1 MAVEIPFRREFSF
14 EYGRLEPV
22 APMIRRIVARNPSP
36 LTFRGTGTYVVGHGE
51 VAVIDPGPDL
61 ADHVEALLA
70 GLAGE
75 QVTQLLRPRRPL
87 LADNPHRFKA
97 AGSLADPLPEE
108 LGDRVVELLRWGLDR
123 TVHPMVESARGNRV
137 ERTEWHRIVIFS
149 EGLGQIAEKYLEKG
163 SKVYLEGKLCTR
175 KWQDQSG
182 ADRYST
188 EIHLTPYN
196 GVLIF
201 LDSRRDGDPAAATTT
216 SDRRGGATGGTG
228 GASNLDDEIP
238 F

>member
-1 MAVEIPFRREFSF
+1 MSGYLNRVQLIGNL
-14 EYGRLEPV
+14 GRDPEL
-22 APMIRRIVARNPSP
+22 R
-36 LTFRGTGTYVVGHGE
+36 TTQTGKMVVTLVIATGE
-51 VAVIDPGPDL
+51 SWKD
-61 ADHVEALLA
+61 E
-70 GLAGE
+70 
-75 QVTQLLRPRRPL
+75 
-87 LADNPHRFKA
+87 
-97 AGSLADPLPEE
+97 
-108 LGDRVVELLRWGLDR
+108 
-123 TVHPMVESARGNRV
+123 RGNRI

-149 EGLGQIAEKYLEKG
+149 EGLGQIADKYLQEG

-201 LDSRRDGDPAAATTT
+201 LDGRRDADSAAAASIADGRTGV
-216 SDRRGGATGGTG
+216 DAGAH
-228 GASNLDDEIP
+228 SNLDDDIP

>member
-1 MAVEIPFRREFSF
+1 MSGYLNRVQLIGNL
-14 EYGRLEPV
+14 GRDPELRTTQTGKTVVTLVIATGE
-22 APMIRRIVARNPSP
+22 SGKDE
-36 LTFRGTGTYVVGHGE
+36 RGT
-51 VAVIDPGPDL
+51 
-61 ADHVEALLA
+61 
-70 GLAGE
+70 
-75 QVTQLLRPRRPL
+75 
-87 LADNPHRFKA
+87 
-97 AGSLADPLPEE
+97 
-108 LGDRVVELLRWGLDR
+108 
-123 TVHPMVESARGNRV
+123 RV

-149 EGLGQIAEKYLEKG
+149 EGLGQIAEKYLQKG

-201 LDSRRDGDPAAATTT
+201 LDSRRDGDPAAAAGTADGRTIV
-216 SDRRGGATGGTG
+216 TGTH
-228 GASNLDDEIP
+228 SNLDDDIP

>member
-1 MAVEIPFRREFSF
+1 MSGYLNRVQLIGNL
-14 EYGRLEPV
+14 GRDPEG
-22 APMIRRIVARNPSP
+22 R
-36 LTFRGTGTYVVGHGE
+36 TTQTGKTVVTL
-51 VAVIDPGPDL
+51 VI
-61 ADHVEALLA
+61 A
-70 GLAGE
+70 
-75 QVTQLLRPRRPL
+75 T
-87 LADNPHRFKA
+87 
-97 AGSLADPLPEE
+97 S
-108 LGDRVVELLRWGLDR
+108 
-123 TVHPMVESARGNRV
+123 ESWKDERGNRV

-228 GASNLDDEIP
+228 GAINLDDEIP